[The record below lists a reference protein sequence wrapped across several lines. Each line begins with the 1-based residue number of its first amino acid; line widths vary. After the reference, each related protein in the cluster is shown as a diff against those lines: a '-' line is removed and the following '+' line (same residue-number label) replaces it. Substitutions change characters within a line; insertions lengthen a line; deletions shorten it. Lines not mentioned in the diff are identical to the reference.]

1 MKPPETSTT
10 LLRDLAACA
19 ENARWAE
26 FVTRYRPMM
35 DAYMRE
41 RFPSVEADEAI
52 AETLIAL
59 VDVFRSYCYDPEET
73 GRFHNYLTG
82 VLRHK
87 ALRLCRQAERER
99 GLRERAA
106 AEPRVTPDDP
116 EEENYRKS
124 LLDIAVRQFFKDET
138 IAPRT
143 KEIFRRTA
151 IKGESPEAVA
161 KSFLMERHAVDQVKS
176 RSIANLRNIS
186 ALTARRFTAP
196 SPSFARP
203 ARFAETTTPSP
214 SCEIWYNTSALT

>member
-1 MKPPETSTT
+1 
-10 LLRDLAACA
+10 
-19 ENARWAE
+19 
-26 FVTRYRPMM
+26 
-35 DAYMRE
+35 MRE

-52 AETLIAL
+52 AETLVAL
-59 VDVFRSYCYDPEET
+59 VDVFGNYRYDPKET

-116 EEENYRKS
+116 DEENYRKS
-124 LLDIAVRQFFKDET
+124 LFDIAVRLFFDDET

-151 IKGESPEAVA
+151 MKGESPEAVA
-161 KSFLMERHAVDQVKS
+161 KSFLMERHAVDQIKS
-176 RSIANLRNIS
+176 RSIAKLRTFVE
-186 ALTARRFTAP
+186 ALEKADD
-196 SPSFARP
+196 
-203 ARFAETTTPSP
+203 
-214 SCEIWYNTSALT
+214 

>member
-116 EEENYRKS
+116 DEENYRKS
-124 LLDIAVRQFFKDET
+124 LFDIAVRLFFDDET

-151 IKGESPEAVA
+151 MKGESPEAVA
-161 KSFLMERHAVDQVKS
+161 KSFLMERHAVDQIKS
-176 RSIANLRNIS
+176 RSIAKLRTFVE
-186 ALTARRFTAP
+186 ALEKADD
-196 SPSFARP
+196 
-203 ARFAETTTPSP
+203 
-214 SCEIWYNTSALT
+214 

>member
-1 MKPPETSTT
+1 MRPPETSTT
-10 LLRDLAACA
+10 LLRDLAASA

-35 DAYMRE
+35 EAYMRE

-59 VDVFRSYCYDPEET
+59 VDVFRGYRYDPEET

-82 VLRHK
+82 ILRHK
-87 ALRLCRQAERER
+87 ALRLCKKAERQVD
-99 GLRERAA
+99 LRRKMAV
-106 AEPRVTPDDP
+106 EPLPVQDDP
-116 EEENYRKS
+116 EEVDYRQS
-124 LLDIAVRQFFKDET
+124 LFDIAIRQFFDDET

-161 KSFLMERHAVDQVKS
+161 KSFMMERHAIDQIKS
-176 RSIANLRNIS
+176 RSIAKLRAFVE
-186 ALTARRFTAP
+186 ALEKADD
-196 SPSFARP
+196 
-203 ARFAETTTPSP
+203 
-214 SCEIWYNTSALT
+214 

>member
-1 MKPPETSTT
+1 MAHIPTTSET
-10 LLRDLAACA
+10 LLRDLAASA

-35 DAYMRE
+35 EAYMRE

-59 VDVFRSYCYDPEET
+59 LDVFRGYRYDPEET

-82 VLRHK
+82 ILRHK
-87 ALRLCRQAERER
+87 ALRLCKKAEWER
-99 GLRERAA
+99 SLRERAA
-106 AEPRVTPDDP
+106 EEPKVPLDDP

-124 LLDIAVRQFFKDET
+124 LFDIAVRQFFDDES

-151 IKGESPEAVA
+151 IRGESPEAVA
-161 KSFLMERHAVDQVKS
+161 KSFLMERHAVDQIKS
-176 RSIANLRNIS
+176 RSIAKLRTFVE
-186 ALTARRFTAP
+186 ALEKADD
-196 SPSFARP
+196 
-203 ARFAETTTPSP
+203 
-214 SCEIWYNTSALT
+214 